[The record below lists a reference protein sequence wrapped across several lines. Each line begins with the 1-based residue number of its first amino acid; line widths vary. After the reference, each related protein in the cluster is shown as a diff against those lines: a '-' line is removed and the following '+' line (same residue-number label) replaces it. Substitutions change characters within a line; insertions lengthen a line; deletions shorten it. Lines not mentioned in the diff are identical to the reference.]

1 MKPDAVRG
9 HVDAMLL
16 GVLESGPLHG
26 YAIIEAVARR
36 SGGTLDLPAGT
47 IYPALHRLERSGML
61 SSSWTTVGGRR
72 RRSYALTDAGRGRL
86 QTERA
91 EWRQF
96 SVTIGAVLGEA
107 PA

>member
-1 MKPDAVRG
+1 MKADAVRG

-26 YAIIEAVARR
+26 YAIIEAVTRR
-36 SGGTLDLPAGT
+36 SGGALDLAAGT
-47 IYPALHRLERSGML
+47 IYPSLHRLERSGVL

-86 QTERA
+86 QSERA

-96 SVTIGAVLGEA
+96 SATIGAVLGEA

>member
-1 MKPDAVRG
+1 
-9 HVDAMLL
+9 MLL

-26 YAIIEAVARR
+26 YAIIEAVTRR

-61 SSSWTTVGGRR
+61 RSSWTTVGGRR
-72 RRSYALTDAGRGRL
+72 RRSYELTDSGRRRL
-86 QTERA
+86 QAERT

-96 SVTIGAVLGEA
+96 TVTIGAVLGEA